1 MSTEGICIRFIFVI
15 FGFMSGLSAMY
26 GLLLRLETCHYA

>member
-1 MSTEGICIRFIFVI
+1 MSTEGICIRFIFAI
-15 FGFMSGLSAMY
+15 FGFMLGLSAMY